1 MDKVTSNCAERSGSS
16 EAAVPGVLVATMS
29 VPALL
34 SSCGSRN
41 VFTGVVSSARPRI
54 VSPDRSMC
62 AARAPRASIAT
73 LWPARARWAPMIEP
87 MAPAP
92 STAKSNSG
100 MARPCVTASERP
112 GDILQEPVVA
122 RFRLRRIALEHLSVA
137 ANEEF
142 LEIPADVARNAARSG
157 SEKMVHGMALRTVH
171 LEFRAEWKRDVVF
184 AAAEGCDLRLAAGL
198 LPCELVAGEAHHR
211 EALGSE
217 LALQLLEPPVL
228 RSEPAVAGDVDGERY
243 LAAQCA

>member
-1 MDKVTSNCAERSGSS
+1 
-16 EAAVPGVLVATMS
+16 
-29 VPALL
+29 
-34 SSCGSRN
+34 
-41 VFTGVVSSARPRI
+41 
-54 VSPDRSMC
+54 
-62 AARAPRASIAT
+62 
-73 LWPARARWAPMIEP
+73 MIEP
-87 MAPAP
+87 IAPAP

-100 MARPCVTASERP
+100 MARPCVTASERL

-142 LEIPADVARNAARSG
+142 LEIPADIAGNTVLSG
-157 SEKMVHGMALRTVH
+157 SEEKVHGMALRTVH
-171 LEFRAEWKRDVVF
+171 LELRAEWKSDVVF
-184 AAAEGCDLRLAAGL
+184 ATTEGCDLRFAARL

-228 RSEPAVAGDVDGERY
+228 RSEPAVAGDVDGERH
-243 LAAQCA
+243 LAPQCAEQIRSAIDAVDRDVVEPAHGWHSFGVRRGCVRYTKARLNIRRESGATET